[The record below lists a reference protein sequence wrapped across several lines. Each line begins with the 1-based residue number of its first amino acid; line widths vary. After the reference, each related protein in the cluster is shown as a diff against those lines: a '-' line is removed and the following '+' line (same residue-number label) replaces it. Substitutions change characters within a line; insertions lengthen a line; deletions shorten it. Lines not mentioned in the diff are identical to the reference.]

1 MAYLTIEDFKSG
13 LDRRRSRFAGI
24 PGSLWDLKNGHIT
37 RGGEIE
43 GMKKWVST
51 YTVAG
56 TFGCFAINT
65 TLYVFGSTAA
75 GSLSIPA
82 GVTYQRLQHPDG
94 TTAMTQVVD
103 VRAFN
108 GKPYVAAKYA
118 DNAVFH
124 FYDGA
129 IVMDFIAGIVR
140 ADMANNNGI
149 ATAIG
154 ALFTGDPYFSATVA
168 GNVVTV
174 TGGDNTSWGY
184 TGTTVNGGVNSDQTM
199 TTSLNQAAVAGT
211 AEVQSSTTFSI
222 TGGSPATAATG
233 SVTITGGSSG
243 TVSNLTINGVA
254 VISSAVSWTTS
265 NDATATALAAAI
277 NSYTSNPD
285 YTAAAVGAVV
295 TITAAQSEGAAPNG
309 FVVTSSVTGDVT
321 TTDVNMAG
329 GVSRGISSIKVDG
342 VEVLGAT
349 VNLLTTYSAF
359 ASAVGT
365 QISTCSSSP
374 DYHGGA
380 TASTV
385 LITGVPGT
393 GATPNGKLVA
403 ITTVGGVTTSSPAP
417 MAGGVTAV
425 GGQPQKINLTI
436 GGTFEV
442 GDKRTEVLTKGTR
455 VAVFGADG
463 QPEAPGTVL
472 FTFKTKVYSAHGTTI
487 DFSAAQEPTLW
498 NRDRVQDAVAGMGFI
513 NVAVQD
519 EGAQTVTAL
528 SVYNGKLAVF
538 SENTIQTWN
547 VAADPS
553 ANAFLQVVRGTGT
566 KSRKSVVPFG
576 NSDTIYL
583 DAKTG
588 FRSLKIRD
596 YVDAPYSD
604 DIGTAIDVFTQEY
617 LATLT
622 DTQIEEAV
630 GVMEPLDGRYLLAA
644 GSRIFVFSY
653 FPRSKISA
661 WSYYEPGLSFTD
673 FAVIGKK
680 LYGRAG
686 SVIYLYGGSAGTT
699 YPGTDETPL
708 EFDLPFLAMGKPST
722 HKKFRAIDIGC
733 AGTWV
738 VKARIDINDPTVLHS
753 IGTFTKPTYNTG
765 RMPAGFTASHVGLN
779 CTCASSGVRSM
790 SNLTIIFS
798 ETKDPE

>member
-1 MAYLTIEDFKSG
+1 MPYLTIEDFKSG
-13 LDRRRSRFAGI
+13 LDRRRSRFAGV
-24 PGSLWDLKNGHIT
+24 PGSLWDIKNGHIT

-56 TFGCFAINT
+56 TFGCFSVNT
-65 TLYVFGSTAA
+65 TLYVFGSAAA
-75 GSLSIPA
+75 GSLSIPS

-94 TTAMTQVVD
+94 STAMTKVVD
-103 VRAFN
+103 VQAFN

-129 IVMDFIAGIVR
+129 IIPDFIAGIVR
-140 ADMANNNGI
+140 ADMVNNNGI
-149 ATAIG
+149 AAAMG
-154 ALFTGDPYFSATVA
+154 ALFAGDPYFSASVA

-184 TGTTVNGGVNSDQTM
+184 SGTTVNGGAINDQTM
-199 TTSLNQAAVAGT
+199 ASSLNQPAIAGT
-211 AEVQSSTTFSI
+211 AETQSYSTFNI

-243 TVSNLTINGVA
+243 TISNLTINGVA
-254 VISSAVSWTTS
+254 VISSAVSWATS

-285 YTAAAVGAVV
+285 YTATAVGAVV

-321 TTDVNMAG
+321 TTDANMAG
-329 GVSRGISSIKVDG
+329 GVSRGISSIKIDG
-342 VEVLGAT
+342 VEVLGAV

-359 ASAVGT
+359 ASAVAS
-365 QISTCSSSP
+365 QISTCASTP

-393 GATPNGKLVA
+393 GATPNGKLVI
-403 ITTVGGVTTSSPAP
+403 ITTVGDVTTSSPAA
-417 MAGGVTAV
+417 MSGGVTAA

-442 GDKRTEVLTKGTR
+442 GDKRTETLTKGTR
-455 VAVFGADG
+455 VAIFGADG
-463 QPEAPGTVL
+463 QPTAPGTVL
-472 FTFKTKVYSAHGTTI
+472 FTFRTKVYSAHGTI
-487 DFSAAQEPTLW
+487 VDFSAAQEPTLW

-519 EGAQTVTAL
+519 EGAQNVTAL
-528 SVYNGKLAVF
+528 SVYNGKLAIF

-547 VAADPS
+547 VSADPS
-553 ANAFLQVVRGTGT
+553 ANTFLQVVRGTGT

-622 DTQIEEAV
+622 DTQIEDAV

-644 GSRIFVFSY
+644 GGRIFVFSF
-653 FPRSKISA
+653 FPRSKIAA

-686 SVIYLYGGSAGTT
+686 DVIYLYGGSAGTT

-708 EFDLPFLAMGKPST
+708 SFETPFLAMGKPST
-722 HKKFRAIDIGC
+722 LKKFRAVDIGGV
-733 AGTWV
+733 GTWL
-738 VKARIDINDPTVLHS
+738 VKARINLNDETTLHT
-753 IGTFTKPTYNTG
+753 IGTFSKPTFNSG
-765 RMPAGFTASHVGLN
+765 RMPAGFQTSHAAIV
-779 CTCASSGVRSM
+779 CSCASSGPRVMANM
-790 SNLTIIFS
+790 SVIFS
-798 ETKDPE
+798 ETHLPE